1 MLKNATQQQKGVFM
15 EKLAIR
21 LEENYSAAKTMMENM
36 WWKPEYDNLFTED
49 FTIELPY
56 APPGMNQYMCV
67 GQTLAHKFWLNRTV
81 KDWHVRDMK
90 LYGPRD
96 PFGDKFICIRYAGG
110 NVHWGGQD
118 GVFESRHIS
127 LMTIKDGKISH
138 LKEWANPIEYLK
150 GANVEVP
157 VFLQEFDEEKAAKRL
172 ENQPAR
178 PKYDMSPEAI
188 QKRAYDNVHSFIELN
203 FFEAV
208 KKRTYSETY
217 HHAIW
222 NAPPNMLEQYPKE
235 KYHVFDQWIDDSLT
249 REWHGHPD
257 IIPYATDDP
266 HVFFFESGGYG
277 LAEWIGN
284 NTVGGYANRYMKYLE
299 LDDAGFIQCYDETL
313 SPISKMNSIN
323 KPLPA
328 FPYMF

>member
-1 MLKNATQQQKGVFM
+1 M
-15 EKLAIR
+15 EKLQIR
-21 LEENYSAAKTMMENM
+21 LEENYQAARTMMENQ
-36 WWKPEYDNLFTED
+36 WWKPEFDYLFTDD
-49 FTIELPY
+49 FTLDFPY
-56 APPGMNQYMCV
+56 APPGMYQGMCV

-81 KDWHVRDMK
+81 KNWHVRDMR
-90 LYGPRD
+90 LFGPRD

-110 NVHWGGQD
+110 DVCWGGKD

-127 LMTIKDGKISH
+127 LMTIKNGKISH
-138 LKEWANPIEYLK
+138 MKEWANPIEYLK

-157 VFLQEFDEEKAAKRL
+157 KFLQVLDKEGADRIKA
-172 ENQPAR
+172 EQPPR
-178 PKYDMSPEAI
+178 PEYDMSEEAI
-188 QKRAYDNVHSFIELN
+188 AKRAYDNVHSFIELN

-208 KKRTYSETY
+208 KKRTYSEDY

-222 NAPPNMLEQYPKE
+222 NMPPNMLEQYPPE
-235 KYHVFDQWIDDSLT
+235 MYHVFDKWIDDSLT

-266 HVFFFESGGYG
+266 HIFFFESGGYG
-277 LAEWIGN
+277 IAEWIGN
-284 NTVGGYANRYMKYLE
+284 GTVGGYANRYMKYLE
-299 LDDAGFIQCYDETL
+299 LDDYGFIRCYDETL
-313 SPISKMNSIN
+313 NPINKMNSIN

>member
-1 MLKNATQQQKGVFM
+1 M

-36 WWKPEYDNLFTED
+36 WWKPEFDNLFTED

>member
-1 MLKNATQQQKGVFM
+1 
-15 EKLAIR
+15 
-21 LEENYSAAKTMMENM
+21 
-36 WWKPEYDNLFTED
+36 
-49 FTIELPY
+49 
-56 APPGMNQYMCV
+56 
-67 GQTLAHKFWLNRTV
+67 
-81 KDWHVRDMK
+81 
-90 LYGPRD
+90 
-96 PFGDKFICIRYAGG
+96 
-110 NVHWGGQD
+110 
-118 GVFESRHIS
+118 
-127 LMTIKDGKISH
+127 
-138 LKEWANPIEYLK
+138 
-150 GANVEVP
+150 
-157 VFLQEFDEEKAAKRL
+157 
-172 ENQPAR
+172 
-178 PKYDMSPEAI
+178 
-188 QKRAYDNVHSFIELN
+188 
-203 FFEAV
+203 
-208 KKRTYSETY
+208 
-217 HHAIW
+217 
-222 NAPPNMLEQYPKE
+222 MLEQYPKE